1 MADKPNNSADQASFF
16 SSTSQR
22 TANVAS
28 RLRPSKLREAR
39 LAMRLTQTELA
50 DRVGVKR
57 QSVSMYE
64 AGQTSP
70 EPAVMERIATELEQP
85 LSYFVDD
92 PPLEFGDSSTRFFRA
107 FGANTKRR
115 NLACEVLGG
124 WLVKSAKFL
133 DGYVNFPPLDVPAAY
148 VPAASD
154 GNYTP
159 EEIEVAAANC
169 RRSWGLGLGPISNV
183 VSLLENKGIVVSRY
197 VIPRESIEAFSFW
210 NGDRPF
216 VFLASEK
223 ESAVRARFDAAHE
236 LGHLILHRGIGTEDL
251 EDNKERLRTIERE
264 ADRFANAFLLPAESF
279 AAELFSA
286 KLDAFVPLKRRWK
299 VSIQAMVVRCRQ
311 LELIDEDQ
319 YTNLYKTISFRKWR
333 KREPQDDVLP
343 LEEPKLLSH
352 AVNLLLSSGQ
362 KSADDVAL
370 ALQVNR
376 GVIEELCNVPAGTL
390 HSKANISEFRPTL
403 KANN

>member
-1 MADKPNNSADQASFF
+1 
-16 SSTSQR
+16 
-22 TANVAS
+22 
-28 RLRPSKLREAR
+28 
-39 LAMRLTQTELA
+39 MRLTQTELA